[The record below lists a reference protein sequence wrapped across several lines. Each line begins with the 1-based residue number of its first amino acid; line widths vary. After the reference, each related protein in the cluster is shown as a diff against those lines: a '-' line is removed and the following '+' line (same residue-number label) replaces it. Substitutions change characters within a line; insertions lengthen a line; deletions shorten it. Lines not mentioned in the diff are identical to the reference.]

1 MAAKI
6 RIKDE
11 SAKDLRKEVDELEN
25 SIEDIK
31 EKIEELECEKVA
43 YNVELGEKAKVLDTA
58 LSSLEVALYRKNH
71 TIEQD

>member
-43 YNVELGEKAKVLDTA
+43 YNVELGEEARVLDTA
-58 LSSLEVALYRKNH
+58 LSSLEVL
-71 TIEQD
+71 